1 MSDKPAHD
9 AKTAHGATTIHA
21 SKGGG
26 NAGKWLLGGL
36 AAVVLLGGG
45 YYAWKNTQPAGQSDI
60 QSAYNDGYSS
70 DSTRAGPLAS
80 EDGLRAES
88 ASSDESATP
97 APAASASR
105 STAARRSSANTQT
118 AAVPEATIGITPV
131 NATTDDTDEVVV
143 TAPRRPI
150 WSHVPSQQRL
160 TALYPQQA
168 LQRGREGEASLRCTV
183 QGNGEL
189 ACERVEE
196 TPGGFGSAA
205 MRVAHTLRHAPQLA
219 DGSSSAG
226 TPVNLRVVFRMADD
240 ERRRG

>member
-1 MSDKPAHD
+1 MYWESKVSDQPTHGKP
-9 AKTAHGATTIHA
+9 TTIRA

-26 NAGKWLLGGL
+26 GAGKWLLGGL

-45 YYAWKNTQPAGQSDI
+45 YFAWKNTQAPGQTDV
-60 QSAYNDGYSS
+60 QSAYNDGYST
-70 DSTRAGPLAS
+70 DSTHAGPLAS
-80 EDGLRAES
+80 ES

-97 APAASASR
+97 APASASR
-105 STAARRSSANTQT
+105 STAARRSASTTQA
-118 AAVPEATIGITPV
+118 AAVPEETIGITPV
-131 NATTDDTDEVVV
+131 NATTDDSDIYV

-150 WSHVPSQQRL
+150 WSHMPSQQRL

-168 LQRGREGEASLRCTV
+168 LQRGREGEASLHCMV

-196 TPGGFGSAA
+196 TPGGFGIAA